1 MVSLFWVDIMSL
13 TNGILFLILFKN
25 MTTRKLPRN
34 TIYRIANGASLSF
47 LNHEY
52 NLNRTGKKETIT
64 EESEQLTSNE
74 TEDA

>member
-1 MVSLFWVDIMSL
+1 
-13 TNGILFLILFKN
+13 
-25 MTTRKLPRN
+25 MTTRRLPRN